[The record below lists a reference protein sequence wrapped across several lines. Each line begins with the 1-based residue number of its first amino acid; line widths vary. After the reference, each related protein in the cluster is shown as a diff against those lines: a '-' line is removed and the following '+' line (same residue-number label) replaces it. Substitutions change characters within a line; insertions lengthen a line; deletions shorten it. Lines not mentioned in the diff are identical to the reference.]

1 MYDLNKTIAPHDYNM
16 LKQNG
21 SKCHWSSWQ
30 IIEHF
35 CTHLSQIIEHFC
47 THLSQIIEHFC
58 THLSK
63 CIHVPDQGAYNFV
76 LSKNVNRDGSVRW
89 KFYSCAFLGLF
100 EVETGFYF
108 LWGES

>member
-21 SKCHWSSWQ
+21 SKCHWSSW
-30 IIEHF
+30 
-35 CTHLSQIIEHFC
+35 QIIEHFC